1 MCCLYQ
7 ENILV
12 TGVFRRSE
20 LGRRDRCV
28 VVARLPTG
36 GLHERLVSHFFEF
49 LPMPSIETINP
60 NHPRG
65 GFRAAIFDFDG
76 TLSLL
81 RRNWQDV
88 MIPMMVDI
96 LASTG
101 SGESRDELTAYVE
114 EYVMR
119 LNGRQTIYQM
129 MRLAE
134 EVGKR
139 GGEPLQ
145 PLEYKEQYHQQ
156 LWHQVGRRVQ
166 AVRAG
171 QTPREDMMVPGS
183 ERLLQSLV
191 SRGLDLYLASGTDLR
206 YVRDELQVLR
216 LDQYFGSHVYGALDD
231 YKRFS
236 KAMVIDRIVRDA
248 GVPGEQIVA
257 FGDGFVEIEEV
268 KRVGGLAV
276 GVASDEVNRVGIND
290 WKRNR
295 LISAGADLI
304 IGDYRHLDELLRQ
317 ISLGG

>member
-1 MCCLYQ
+1 M
-7 ENILV
+7 
-12 TGVFRRSE
+12 T
-20 LGRRDRCV
+20 D
-28 VVARLPTG
+28 
-36 GLHERLVSHFFEF
+36 
-49 LPMPSIETINP
+49 IEIIHP
-60 NHPRG
+60 DHPRG
-65 GFRAAIFDFDG
+65 AFRAAIFDFDG

-101 SGESRDELTAYVE
+101 SDESRDELYEYVE

-134 EVGKR
+134 EVAKR

-145 PLEYKEQYHQQ
+145 PLEYKEQYHQL
-156 LWHQVGRRVQ
+156 LWRQVGHRVQ
-166 AVRAG
+166 AVREG
-171 QTPREDMMVPGS
+171 RLPREEMMVPGS
-183 ERLLQSLV
+183 EPLLQALV
-191 SRGLDLYLASGTDLR
+191 ARGVTLYLASGTDLR
-206 YVRDELQVLR
+206 YVRDELQVLG
-216 LDQYFGSHVYGALDD
+216 LEAYFGSHVYGALDD
-231 YKRFS
+231 YKLFS
-236 KAMVIDRIVRDA
+236 KAMVIDRIIRDTGVA
-248 GVPGEQIVA
+248 GREIVA

-276 GVASDEVNRVGIND
+276 GVASNEVERSGIND

-304 IGDYRHLDELLRQ
+304 IGDYRHIDELLRQ